1 VSASSIPLKIKNA
14 NGDLQELTPAEE
26 NYLAV
31 KVGEALSLATA
42 GDIGDI
48 SLTNGT
54 NIGSFVDTYYN
65 EPSGTHPMSAITGTS
80 VTTTLKQVVGTASE
94 SGSDFAR
101 PVGYYATG
109 SNPGF
114 YEMVDADLDNLT
126 NRALKNIEALGLQGA
141 FELSSTSPG
150 GDWTKHIDTVF
161 SDTRGDGTSIDY
173 HIWKKTSLST
183 PPSGVTTTRP
193 VATDYDGNSSFSGFK
208 EMSDA
213 EIMYTLGQR
222 AKSLRST
229 AGAIGSYQLR
239 SSAQGAPSSTG
250 TWVARGSALNT
261 QRSITNVDY
270 TRTRNSAYA
279 RTRDSAYTRERT
291 EDYSGTYANTFTG
304 NSEVT
309 FTGNYTSGFVG
320 NFVGNY
326 ARVSVNNSTRTRYS
340 SYAADYA
347 ADYITVFAG
356 NYIGNS
362 SSDFSSSYV
371 RSFVG
376 DFAGNYSGTYTGT
389 YTNPNTPMNSWYARN
404 AVYTA
409 DYTRTS
415 TRTSTNALT
424 YVGNY
429 SRNRLT
435 AYGYVRTGYYTRTST
450 RTSTGAALSYFYGS
464 SGHHNPG
471 YGAVALNAGWG
482 MMYWSH
488 FFDTGSYT
496 SAYWANRSKGMS
508 YSGATSIT
516 AGDGYIY
523 YRGAYHSQTGASI
536 GNFHAGAG
544 TVASHYKVYRA
555 RLVAPSYTAN
565 FTGNFSIAEYYTRV
579 WNFTGTYTRNRYSS
593 SYYAGNFV
601 GNFSRSRSA
610 YETYM
615 RTTYYSADYIGNYTG
630 TYTINSTVTR
640 NSSYSRLRTSTYSG
654 DYVGQYAGI
663 FTGNYTGNYSSAY
676 VATFT
681 GNYTGE
687 YTRTSERTRVSSY
700 LLERVSTYTR
710 DRTSTYDGTYSRG
723 FTGNYTSEFI
733 GNYSLSYLGNYV
745 GATLS
750 DTLNSTTD
758 TYTLYVRVA

>member
-1 VSASSIPLKIKNA
+1 MSASSIPLKIKNA

-94 SGSDFAR
+94 SGSDFVR

-126 NRALKNIEALGLQGA
+126 NRALKNIETLGLQGA

-161 SDTRGDGTSIDY
+161 SDTRGDGTSINY

-183 PPSGVTTTRP
+183 PPAGVTTTRP

-239 SSAQGAPSSTG
+239 SSAQGAPTSVG
-250 TWVARGSALNT
+250 TWAARGSALNT
-261 QRSITNVDY
+261 QRSIVDTDY
-270 TRTRNSAYA
+270 TRTRNSAY
-279 RTRDSAYTRERT
+279 TREST
-291 EDYSGTYANTFTG
+291 GDYSGTYSGIYTNTFTG

-309 FTGNYTSGFVG
+309 FTGYYTSGFVG

-347 ADYITVFAG
+347 ADYISIFAG
-356 NYIGNS
+356 TYTGNS
-362 SSDFSSSYV
+362 SSDFSASYV

-376 DFAGNYSGTYTGT
+376 DFTGNYSGTYTGT
-389 YTNPNTPMNSWYARN
+389 YVKYNEPMNNWYSRQIVYSAGYSRTSTRTSAQ
-404 AVYTA
+404 AVPATGYYSRVRA
-409 DYTRTS
+409 GHWSQYVRSAFYTRTS
-415 TRTSTNALT
+415 TRAVAYTSTGQPHRYSSFYYTGNRGTALYYSRQWSFT
-424 YVGNY
+424 GNY
-429 SRNRLT
+429 SRT
-435 AYGYVRTGYYTRTST
+435 DFDY
-450 RTSTGAALSYFYGS
+450 YFY
-464 SGHHNPG
+464 
-471 YGAVALNAGWG
+471 AG
-482 MMYWSH
+482 
-488 FFDTGSYT
+488 
-496 SAYWANRSKGMS
+496 
-508 YSGATSIT
+508 
-516 AGDGYIY
+516 
-523 YRGAYHSQTGASI
+523 
-536 GNFHAGAG
+536 
-544 TVASHYKVYRA
+544 
-555 RLVAPSYTAN
+555 
-565 FTGNFSIAEYYTRV
+565 
-579 WNFTGTYTRNRYSS
+579 NFTGTY
-593 SYYAGNFV
+593 V
-601 GNFSRSRSA
+601 RSRSGGWLS
-610 YETYM
+610 YM
-615 RTTYYSADYIGNYTG
+615 RTTYYTAYYVGNYTG
-630 TYTINSTVTR
+630 TYAINSTVTR

-663 FTGNYTGNYSSAY
+663 FTGNYTGNYSREY
-676 VATFT
+676 VVAFT

-700 LLERVSTYTR
+700 VLERVSTYTR
-710 DRTSTYDGTYSRG
+710 ARASTYTGTYTGTYSRD
-723 FTGNYTSEFI
+723 FTGNYSR
-733 GNYSLSYLGNYV
+733 SYLGNYV

-750 DTLNSTTD
+750 DSLNSTTN